1 MKANFFASL
10 DDEEIC
16 ALDVLLEG
24 PPEFFL
30 VRGGSLG
37 PPELLKRQ
45 MHDFIECLNRHE
57 ELDVKVVD
65 TLLNHADESV
75 VTKLLS
81 WPICCL
87 DENAATEKCQSC
99 KARNF
104 KDKVDA
110 AVHF

>member
-1 MKANFFASL
+1 MLRMLSMS
-10 DDEEIC
+10 
-16 ALDVLLEG
+16 
-24 PPEFFL
+24 
-30 VRGGSLG
+30 RY
-37 PPELLKRQ
+37 LKRQ

-87 DENAATEKCQSC
+87 DENAADEKGQRG
-99 KARNF
+99 KARSF
-104 KDKVDA
+104 KDKFDA
-110 AVHF
+110 ARFFNREGARSR